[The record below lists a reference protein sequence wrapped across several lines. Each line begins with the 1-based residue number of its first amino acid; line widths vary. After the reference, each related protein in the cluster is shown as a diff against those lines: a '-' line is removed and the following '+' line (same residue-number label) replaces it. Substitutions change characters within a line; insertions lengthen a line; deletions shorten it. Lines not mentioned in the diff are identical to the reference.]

1 MTANATSLQAGQQA
15 LLNLVQERFPLTVRP
30 FQTLAEVVGLDE
42 DAVIACLTAA
52 REAGVLRQISAIFD
66 TAALGYRSSL
76 VAMRVAPER
85 LTEAAAAISAH
96 PGVSHNYQRQHDFNL
111 WFTIAVPANGS
122 LEWTVDRLSRRA
134 GQAPAR
140 LLPALKVFKIG
151 VSFDMTGERP
161 ADARS
166 EATDGERA
174 ESPTAPLSD
183 LDIRVV
189 RALQDDIALTREPFA
204 RPAAV
209 AGVSQEALLAAA
221 QRLESQ
227 GYMRR
232 FAAVLHHRRA
242 GFTANAMTVW
252 AVPEAGAD
260 EVGRQMASFQAVSHC
275 YQRPAYPDW
284 PFNLFTMIHARS
296 SDECEATAAAI
307 EAATSIHERAMLY
320 STTEFKKVRLR
331 YFTEE
336 LDGWEERERRS
347 EEGLA

>member
-1 MTANATSLQAGQQA
+1 M
-15 LLNLVQERFPLTVRP
+15 
-30 FQTLAEVVGLDE
+30 
-42 DAVIACLTAA
+42 
-52 REAGVLRQISAIFD
+52 
-66 TAALGYRSSL
+66 
-76 VAMRVAPER
+76 
-85 LTEAAAAISAH
+85 
-96 PGVSHNYQRQHDFNL
+96 
-111 WFTIAVPANGS
+111 
-122 LEWTVDRLSRRA
+122 
-134 GQAPAR
+134 
-140 LLPALKVFKIG
+140 
-151 VSFDMTGERP
+151 
-161 ADARS
+161 
-166 EATDGERA
+166 
-174 ESPTAPLSD
+174 
-183 LDIRVV
+183 V

-204 RPAAV
+204 RPAAA
-209 AGVSQEALLAAA
+209 AGLSQEALLAAA

-347 EEGLA
+347 EERLA